1 MSMKVRE
8 VMKHVKTIS
17 LGSSVKDAARKM
29 NDHNIGSLIVL
40 DGKKLVGIITER
52 DILGKITALDKTPSK
67 IPVSNIMT
75 SKVIVTRPDD
85 FIDDAVYLMI
95 KNKIKKLPVI
105 EDGEVV
111 GMITST
117 DIVANSDEIGQY
129 YVFG

>member
-1 MSMKVRE
+1 MKVRE